1 MTLRAQ
7 VRTETNQLMTL
18 NAIAD
23 AGNAKRRRAEMRMLR
38 LSAARRLRTQK
49 AMLRSGPPNAETDVE
64 AELNKGAQQSNSRA
78 VLLKL

>member
-1 MTLRAQ
+1 MTLQAE

-18 NAIAD
+18 NAIAE

-49 AMLRSGPPNAETDVE
+49 AMLRSSPPNAETEVE
-64 AELNKGAQQSNSRA
+64 AERNKEAQELQLTRGAE
-78 VLLKL
+78 